1 MVRAQHLVEERQSS
15 ATDAAHSR
23 GRGVSRGAT
32 PAADAAAARSGA
44 AAQRRSGAAAQRSSG
59 AAEQRSSG
67 AAEQRSG
74 AQALATPPSNRSS
87 RSKLTFALV
96 RVSCEIQR
104 SERARLLVA
113 PGKARRPLPPLLFA
127 VACSNTTDG
136 GTADLARVLRLAPA
150 DARFGAYCRAASRA
164 VVDFSSL
171 STGGKEGE
179 NRPVVCLIPG

>member
-1 MVRAQHLVEERQSS
+1 MVRAQHFAEERQSS
-15 ATDAAHSR
+15 ATDAAHPR
-23 GRGVSRGAT
+23 GRDVSRGAT
-32 PAADAAAARSGA
+32 PAADAEVEKASEAREAKCRSGA
-44 AAQRRSGAAAQRSSG
+44 AAQRRSGAAAQR
-59 AAEQRSSG
+59 RSD
-67 AAEQRSG
+67 
-74 AQALATPPSNRSS
+74 AQALTTPLSNRSS

-113 PGKARRPLPPLLFA
+113 PGKARRPLPPLLIFA
-127 VACSNTTDG
+127 VACSSTTDG

-150 DARFGAYCRAASRA
+150 DARFWAYCRAASRA
-164 VVDFSSL
+164 VVDFSV

>member
-1 MVRAQHLVEERQSS
+1 LVEERQSS

-44 AAQRRSGAAAQRSSG
+44 AAQRRSGAAEQRSSG

-67 AAEQRSG
+67 AAEG
-74 AQALATPPSNRSS
+74 AHALTTPPSNRSS

-104 SERARLLVA
+104 SERARLLVT

-150 DARFGAYCRAASRA
+150 DARFWAYCRAASRA
-164 VVDFSSL
+164 VVDFSL

>member
-1 MVRAQHLVEERQSS
+1 MVEERQSS
-15 ATDAAHSR
+15 ATDAAHSK
-23 GRGVSRGAT
+23 GRGASRGAT
-32 PAADAAAARSGA
+32 PAADAEVEKVSEAREAQWRSGA
-44 AAQRRSGAAAQRSSG
+44 AAQRRSGTGSGAAAQR
-59 AAEQRSSG
+59 RSD
-67 AAEQRSG
+67 
-74 AQALATPPSNRSS
+74 AQALTTPPSNRSS
-87 RSKLTFALV
+87 RSKLTFAFV

-150 DARFGAYCRAASRA
+150 DARFWAYCRAASRA
-164 VVDFSSL
+164 VVDFSL

>member
-1 MVRAQHLVEERQSS
+1 VHSTWWRSGNPAPPTQRIREGEVYLVARRPRQMRKSKRRARRER
-15 ATDAAHSR
+15 
-23 GRGVSRGAT
+23 
-32 PAADAAAARSGA
+32 RSGA
-44 AAQRRSGAAAQRSSG
+44 AAQRRSGVAAQRRSGAAAQR
-59 AAEQRSSG
+59 RSD
-67 AAEQRSG
+67 
-74 AQALATPPSNRSS
+74 AQALTTPPSNRSS

-150 DARFGAYCRAASRA
+150 DARFWAYCRAASRA
-164 VVDFSSL
+164 VVDFSL